1 MRIKNISVSN
11 LFGTFNHVVPLNK
24 ENRITIIHGKNG
36 FGKTALLR
44 LINRIFNLRYSE
56 LRAIPFNDLQ
66 IEFDNNSTVKVSKSL
81 TKGGKRKK
89 SDTQL
94 VFDFINYDGVK
105 EKSFSLE
112 GSENNKSNISFS
124 SLSMI
129 DELIPELDRVSPTSW
144 IYLPTNEELSI
155 EDVLERFEGR
165 LNRYLPGEVIVNKHP
180 EWLEDIRNSIHVRF
194 IESQRLLNL
203 SSSSRSR
210 QYTRRTSMSPSVATY
225 ANELAEDIQAKLAE
239 YGTLAQ
245 SLDRTFPVRVVQR
258 KVSSKLTDEK
268 LRKKLDELEQKRYQ
282 LIDAGLLDKDE
293 DPNFQVKEQID
304 ESTKKLLSV
313 YVEDIENKL
322 SVFKE
327 LAKKID
333 LLKRI
338 LNKKFSY
345 KQIIINKEKGFIF
358 TTYDGNYLSPT
369 DLSSGEQHELVLLY
383 ELLFK
388 VEPNSLILIDE
399 PELSLHVEWQ
409 VEFLKDLQ
417 DITKLADIDVLI
429 ATHSPDIIHDRW
441 DLTVQLEGP
450 TK

>member
-1 MRIKNISVSN
+1 MRIKMISVNN
-11 LFGTFNHVVPLNK
+11 LFGTFNHIVSMQMN
-24 ENRITIIHGKNG
+24 NRITIIHGKNG

-44 LINRIFNLRYSE
+44 MINGIFNLRYSE
-56 LRAIPFNDLQ
+56 LRTIPFKNLQ
-66 IEFDNNSTVKVSKSL
+66 IEFDDNSILRVSKTL
-81 TKGGKRKK
+81 VKGNKEENGTSKLNFQF
-89 SDTQL
+89 T
-94 VFDFINYDGVK
+94 NANGVK
-105 EKSFSLE
+105 QRPFSTEELE
-112 GSENNKSNISFS
+112 INKSSIP
-124 SLSMI
+124 LSII
-129 DELIPELDRVSPTSW
+129 DDIVPELDRIGTTRW
-144 IYLPTNEELSI
+144 IYLPTNEELSV
-155 EDVLERFEGR
+155 EDVFERFEGQ
-165 LNRYLPGEVIVNKHP
+165 LNRYIPGETIVKKHP

-203 SSSSRSR
+203 SYSSRLR
-210 QYTRRTSMSPSVATY
+210 QYSRRTSMSPSVATY

-258 KVSSKLTDEK
+258 KASSNLTDEK
-268 LRKKLDELEQKRYQ
+268 LRKKLNELEEKRYK

-327 LAKKID
+327 VAKKID
-333 LLKRI
+333 LIKRI
-338 LNKKFSY
+338 INKKFSY
-345 KQIIINKEKGFIF
+345 KQISINKEKGFIF
-358 TTYDGNYLSPT
+358 TTNDGNYLSPT

-417 DITKLADIDVLI
+417 DVTKLADIDVLI

-441 DLTVQLEGP
+441 DLTVKLEGP
-450 TK
+450 VK

>member
-1 MRIKNISVSN
+1 M
-11 LFGTFNHVVPLNK
+11 NK

-44 LINRIFNLRYSE
+44 LINGIFNLRYSE

-66 IEFDNNSTVKVSKSL
+66 IEFDNNSTVKVNKNL
-81 TKGGKRKK
+81 TKGGKKKK
-89 SDTQL
+89 SDTKL
-94 VFDFINYDGVK
+94 VFDFINSDGVK
-105 EKSFSLE
+105 EKSFSHE
-112 GSENNKSNISFS
+112 GLENNKSDISFS
-124 SLSMI
+124 SISMI
-129 DELIPELDRVSPTSW
+129 DELIPELDRVAPTSW

-165 LNRYLPGEVIVNKHP
+165 LNRYLPGEVIVNKPP

-258 KVSSKLTDEK
+258 KVSSNLTDEK

-282 LIDAGLLDKDE
+282 LIDTGLLDKDE

-313 YVEDIENKL
+313 YVEDIESKL

-345 KQIIINKEKGFIF
+345 KQIIINKEKGFVF
-358 TTYDGNYLSPT
+358 TTYDGNSLSPT